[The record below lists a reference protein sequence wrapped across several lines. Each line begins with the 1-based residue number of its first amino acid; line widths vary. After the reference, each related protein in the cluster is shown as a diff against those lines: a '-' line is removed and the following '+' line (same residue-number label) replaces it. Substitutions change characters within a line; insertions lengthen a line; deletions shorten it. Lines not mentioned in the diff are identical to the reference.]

1 MFVVGLGL
9 GPVHHYY
16 YVWLAN
22 KWPARTA
29 KIITWKILLDQFIM
43 SPICITG
50 FFYGM
55 GSLEG
60 KCIKDMNDEI
70 ISKFQEVYLVSISR
84 LQV

>member
-1 MFVVGLGL
+1 MFIVGLVA

-29 KIITWKILLDQFIM
+29 KIITQKILMDQFIA
-43 SPICITG
+43 SPVFIAL

-55 GSLEG
+55 GTLER
-60 KCIKDMNDEI
+60 KTVVDMNTEI
-70 ISKFQEVYLVSISR
+70 KHKFKEIYLVSI
-84 LQV
+84 